1 MATTIPGRVVIAGGH
16 DSWRRV
22 IKHELSGVKYIDRNT
37 KHFDQALIQNAD
49 AIWIQRN
56 SIGHSQFYRIVHLAR
71 AYNVPVRY
79 FGYASVQK
87 CIAQLMGG
95 IS

>member
-1 MATTIPGRVVIAGGH
+1 MSYTVPGRVVIVGGH

-22 IKHELSGVKYIDRNT
+22 IKQELDGGVKYIDRDVQ
-37 KHFDQALIQNAD
+37 HFDPALVQNAD
-49 AIWIQRN
+49 AVWIQRN
-56 SIGHSQFYRIVHLAR
+56 SISHSQFYKIVKLAKSC
-71 AYNVPVRY
+71 NIPVRY

-95 IS
+95 